1 MKKHIVCLTFD
12 FDAQSGF
19 IARGLT
25 TPTPISRGEFG
36 VVASGRILD
45 FLKRMGIASTWFVP
59 GFTLESYPQACE
71 RIFAEGH
78 EIGHHSW
85 AHIVPA
91 TQTLEEESADF
102 ERAQNAIKRL
112 TGQGAVG
119 YRSPAWDLSPNTLD
133 LLQQHG
139 FLYDSSLMGDDYS
152 PYFARQGDRAELGQ
166 PFSFGNLTQVLEMP
180 ISWTMD
186 DHPHFEFLRWQNTVM
201 PGLQSPRTVMQ
212 GWFDEF
218 TYMQKSTETGILTY
232 TMHPYVIGRGYR
244 MLWFE
249 DLVEKLQKSGA
260 VFMTMEQA
268 ANAHLNATAT
278 K

>member
-1 MKKHIVCLTFD
+1 VN
-12 FDAQSGF
+12 
-19 IARGLT
+19 
-25 TPTPISRGEFG
+25 FG

-201 PGLQSPRTVMQ
+201 PGLSI
-212 GWFDEF
+212 
-218 TYMQKSTETGILTY
+218 S
-232 TMHPYVIGRGYR
+232 
-244 MLWFE
+244 
-249 DLVEKLQKSGA
+249 
-260 VFMTMEQA
+260 
-268 ANAHLNATAT
+268 AHGDAGVV
-278 K
+278 